1 MKNIVELPNENMLG
15 NLQDL
20 AICQDPWT
28 RKCWKSGGCPSRKGP
43 WSCDRMVG
51 IPEAILNNDPVIK
64 FYVASIALRPKILA
78 EVDAEAAAVTV
89 ILLNSN

>member
-1 MKNIVELPNENMLG
+1 
-15 NLQDL
+15 
-20 AICQDPWT
+20 
-28 RKCWKSGGCPSRKGP
+28 
-43 WSCDRMVG
+43 MVG